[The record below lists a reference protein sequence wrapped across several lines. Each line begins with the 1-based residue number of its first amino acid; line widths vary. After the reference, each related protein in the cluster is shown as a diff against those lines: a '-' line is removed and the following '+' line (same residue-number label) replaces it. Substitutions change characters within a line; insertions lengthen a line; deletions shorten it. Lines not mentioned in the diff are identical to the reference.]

1 MENEEKQRDGDG
13 EEYQQDAF
21 FESNAAEEL
30 SKGGVTMADLQG
42 NSAADLNPGSRR
54 LQKKDQLGASN
65 GSQRLYRKDKTAE
78 EKLASLASVAAA
90 EIVILLGRY

>member
-21 FESNAAEEL
+21 YESNAAEEL

-54 LQKKDQLGASN
+54 LQKKKDQLGASSE
-65 GSQRLYRKDKTAE
+65 SQRE
-78 EKLASLASVAAA
+78 SNQ
-90 EIVILLGRY
+90 